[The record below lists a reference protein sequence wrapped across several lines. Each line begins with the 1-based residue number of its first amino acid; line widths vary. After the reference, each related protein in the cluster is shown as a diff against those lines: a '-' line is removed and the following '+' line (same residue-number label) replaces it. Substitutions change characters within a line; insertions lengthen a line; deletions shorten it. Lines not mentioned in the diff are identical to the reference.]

1 MSSQVR
7 VGLFWRF
14 AFGVGAIAAPVVA
27 YAVTAL
33 VADGRAREEY
43 FEAVAQILPVL
54 LLALAIEQRYFTRA
68 GRERAPESP
77 VQLEL
82 AGRQLVDEQ
91 RMARWYTLAARIY
104 ALVVLALLGDGRV
117 DLGRSPRH
125 RRIDHRRPEEHRR
138 LPRRRLHGA
147 DRYGPRR
154 DETRTGSLA
163 IGELTRL

>member
-27 YAVTAL
+27 YVVTAL
-33 VADGRAREEY
+33 VVDGHAQKEY
-43 FEAVAQILPVL
+43 FEAISQILPVL

-82 AGRQLVDEQ
+82 AGRL
-91 RMARWYTLAARIY
+91 T
-104 ALVVLALLGDGRV
+104 
-117 DLGRSPRH
+117 
-125 RRIDHRRPEEHRR
+125 
-138 LPRRRLHGA
+138 
-147 DRYGPRR
+147 
-154 DETRTGSLA
+154 